1 MYLNKLNLLNK
12 LWEKKQIISK
22 KFDFG
27 LTQSIVCNS
36 LSQQQHNNWLTQTS
50 LICLKNNMCI
60 STSYSESDP
69 SCFQSNF
76 SSKQQSFSSYS
87 PHILS
92 FSSQF
97 LFFVS
102 LITRSKESCKLL
114 LVKWRSGF
122 SIEFVSQF
130 KEMKFEIQTWQFLNS
145 DIWKNFLFHLWKG
158 VWFCFQLRVLWK
170 RKIRISHQF
179 LFLCQK
185 EENSTVS
192 FILKQF
198 VKNSFWI
205 VVFQWEYYSLLLV
218 LTKLLSQSE
227 RFWGLEMF

>member
-1 MYLNKLNLLNK
+1 ML
-12 LWEKKQIISK
+12 
-22 KFDFG
+22 
-27 LTQSIVCNS
+27 SI
-36 LSQQQHNNWLTQTS
+36 
-50 LICLKNNMCI
+50 
-60 STSYSESDP
+60 Y
-69 SCFQSNF
+69 F

-97 LFFVS
+97 LFFVP

-122 SIEFVSQF
+122 SIELVSQF